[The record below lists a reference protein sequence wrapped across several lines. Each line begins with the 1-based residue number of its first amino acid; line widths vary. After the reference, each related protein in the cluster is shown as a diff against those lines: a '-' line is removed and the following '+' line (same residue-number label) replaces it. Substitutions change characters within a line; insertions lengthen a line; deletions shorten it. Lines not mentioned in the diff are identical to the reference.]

1 MVNLI
6 GDLRKAWDNPTMAV
20 SIPVSGFDGKA
31 FQPPPIEA
39 GAGSLLLWRGFLA
52 SSAQEYIYCEHA
64 AQDFSAPP
72 FAALQHLARHP
83 APACVWVASSAQSAS
98 MLGCAPFTSQPQQRS
113 CGRQAGTRRTRGA
126 SA

>member
-20 SIPVSGFDGKA
+20 SIPVSGFDGKI

-39 GAGSLLLWRGFLA
+39 GVGSL
-52 SSAQEYIYCEHA
+52 H
-64 AQDFSAPP
+64 PP
-72 FAALQHLARHP
+72 HK
-83 APACVWVASSAQSAS
+83 STYTTST
-98 MLGCAPFTSQPQQRS
+98 LGCAPFTSQPQQRS
-113 CGRQAGTRRTRGA
+113 CGHQAGTRRTRGA

>member
-31 FQPPPIEA
+31 FQP
-39 GAGSLLLWRGFLA
+39 S
-52 SSAQEYIYCEHA
+52 
-64 AQDFSAPP
+64 P

-98 MLGCAPFTSQPQQRS
+98 MLGCVPFTSQPQQRP
-113 CGRQAGTRRTRGA
+113 CGQAGTRRTRGA

>member
-31 FQPPPIEA
+31 FQPPPTDR
-39 GAGSLLLWRGFLA
+39 SWRGFVAALA
-52 SSAQEYIYCEHA
+52 CGLH
-64 AQDFSAPP
+64 PP
-72 FAALQHLARHP
+72 HKSTYATSTLFAALQHLARHP

-98 MLGCAPFTSQPQQRS
+98 MLGCDPFTSQPQQRS